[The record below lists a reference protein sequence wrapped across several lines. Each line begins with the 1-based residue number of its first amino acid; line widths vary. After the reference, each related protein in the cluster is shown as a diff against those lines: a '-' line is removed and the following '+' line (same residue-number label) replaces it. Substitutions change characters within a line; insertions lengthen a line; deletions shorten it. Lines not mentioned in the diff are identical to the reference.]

1 MLLLIPALISL
12 FCFGQDI
19 SGVWKGKIL
28 QEDREFYYEIRVDTV
43 HKDGFV
49 KGTTY
54 ILEEKSGNYG
64 TIAFTGTFK
73 KQKLHFRESKIIKE
87 DKSSEDGYYKE
98 QFYWC
103 IKKGDLSF
111 HEKNGIMTLNGPWT
125 AEGTCPP
132 GTISSSKK
140 SSKKEEKNS
149 STADCMKG
157 QSADFMLG
165 IWTGMFKQY
174 SCNVNHTS
182 PIVLLI
188 DKVEGNK
195 FWGIF
200 IWTGMKHARDS
211 RSTLEGE
218 IKNGRVFF
226 YENELISGGGLVLN
240 GIYEND
246 VLACDSLFGI
256 WRLDKYQSACDQPNI
271 LKDGGR
277 YTVKKQAVPTIYFD
291 TNSSVL
297 NPTEKAKLDV
307 FAAWLKQLST
317 IRLTLSGHTDN
328 TGSSAR
334 NMILSKERA
343 KVVMDYLNAQF
354 YYKNRIKYSYHAH
367 VNPAESNKTK
377 EGQQLNR
384 RTEIKIVS
392 GK

>member
-1 MLLLIPALISL
+1 MV
-12 FCFGQDI
+12 FGQDI
-19 SGVWKGKIL
+19 SGLWKGKIT
-28 QEDREFYYEIRVDTV
+28 QEDREFYYEMRVDTL
-43 HKDGFV
+43 HPDGFV

-64 TIAFTGTFK
+64 NIAFTGTFK
-73 KQKLHFRESKIIKE
+73 NKRLHFRESKIIKE
-87 DKSSEDGYYKE
+87 DKSSENGYYKE

-125 AEGTCPP
+125 ASETCPP
-132 GTISSSKK
+132 GTISSSK
-140 SSKKEEKNS
+140 SSPQEDKIQ
-149 STADCMKG
+149 STSDCMNG

-188 DKVEGNK
+188 DKVDGNK
-195 FWGIF
+195 FWGMF
-200 IWTGMKHARDS
+200 IWTGMKHAKDS

-218 IKNGRVFF
+218 IKDGRIFF

-246 VLACDSLFGI
+246 ILKCDSLKGI
-256 WRLDKYQSACDQPNI
+256 WRLDKYQSQCDQPNI
-271 LKDGGR
+271 LVDGGR
-277 YTVKKQAVPTIYFD
+277 YTVKKQAVPTIYFEP
-291 TNSSVL
+291 NSSVL
-297 NPTEKAKLDV
+297 SPSEKAKLDV
-307 FAAWLKQLST
+307 FASWLKQLST
-317 IRLTLSGHTDN
+317 IRITLAGHTDN

-343 KVVMDYLNAQF
+343 TVVKDYLNAQF
-354 YYKNRIKYSYHAH
+354 YYKNRVKYSYHAH

-384 RTEIKIVS
+384 RTEINIV
-392 GK
+392 GRK